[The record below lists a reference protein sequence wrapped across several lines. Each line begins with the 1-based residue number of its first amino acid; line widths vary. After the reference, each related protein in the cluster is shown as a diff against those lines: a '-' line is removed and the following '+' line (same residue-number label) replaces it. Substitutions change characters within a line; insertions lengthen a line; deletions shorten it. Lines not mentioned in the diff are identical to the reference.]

1 MIYPPWIK
9 LLPAAATFT
18 RHAKGIACVEHML
31 VRAEQVFLSR
41 WRLKKKK
48 LSSNLQPFCKKKW
61 SEFFLD
67 KHLFNAVSL
76 RQGARRGSNPRRPR
90 ALKKKEWSENLKQA
104 SHKSM
109 PGSTQRLPNCVPLSS
124 NQVPRN
130 LLFLISQTMFFEL
143 PTISAFFAM

>member
-48 LSSNLQPFCKKKW
+48 LSSNLQPFCKKEW

-90 ALKKKEWSENLKQA
+90 ALKKKSGLKILN
-104 SHKSM
+104 
-109 PGSTQRLPNCVPLSS
+109 RLHT
-124 NQVPRN
+124 
-130 LLFLISQTMFFEL
+130 SQCPDLHSDYQIVYHFR
-143 PTISAFFAM
+143 PTRSPVTCYF